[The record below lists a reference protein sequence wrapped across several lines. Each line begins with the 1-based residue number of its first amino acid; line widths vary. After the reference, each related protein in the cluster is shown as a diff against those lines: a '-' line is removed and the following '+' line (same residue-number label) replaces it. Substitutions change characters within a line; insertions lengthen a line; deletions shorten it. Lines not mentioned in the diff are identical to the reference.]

1 MTMAAPTSRVQEIR
15 EAVGRVED
23 PELPI
28 TIKDLGMVRSISI
41 NTRAGFGGSSDAT
54 SDSDSE
60 SASGVVVD
68 VALVVTYSG
77 CPAQYFIER
86 DVKAAVADIDSNAT
100 VNIVWESTPWSTAD
114 VTDTGRVDLADVGV
128 AVPSPTGHVNCPY
141 CGSNA
146 IEVDSIAGSSLCRS
160 LAFCTDCRNT
170 VDILKDPG
178 TTGYARSETSPVR
191 LISRTKK

>member
-41 NTRAGFGGSSDAT
+41 NTRDSSDGSDES
-54 SDSDSE
+54 SDSTSE
-60 SASGVVVD
+60 SAGGVVVD

-114 VTDTGRVDLADVGV
+114 VTDAGRVDLADVGV

-170 VDILKDPG
+170 VDILKAPG

>member
-41 NTRAGFGGSSDAT
+41 DTLD
-54 SDSDSE
+54 DSE
-60 SASGVVVD
+60 SESAGGVVVD

-86 DVKAAVADIDSNAT
+86 DVKAAVADIDSDAM